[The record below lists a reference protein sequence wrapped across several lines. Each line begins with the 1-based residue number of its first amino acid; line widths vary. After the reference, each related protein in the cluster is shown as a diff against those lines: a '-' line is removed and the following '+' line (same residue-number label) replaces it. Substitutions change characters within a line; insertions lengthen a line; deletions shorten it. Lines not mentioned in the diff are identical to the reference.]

1 MTLMQLSLCKFAKST
16 KIEVQSSIAFV
27 LLEVSKT
34 FDMLD
39 IDKDGRLS
47 RVELAILLRTIKIE
61 PSSRD
66 LDFIVNEMDRESK

>member
-1 MTLMQLSLCKFAKST
+1 M
-16 KIEVQSSIAFV
+16 
-27 LLEVSKT
+27 SKT